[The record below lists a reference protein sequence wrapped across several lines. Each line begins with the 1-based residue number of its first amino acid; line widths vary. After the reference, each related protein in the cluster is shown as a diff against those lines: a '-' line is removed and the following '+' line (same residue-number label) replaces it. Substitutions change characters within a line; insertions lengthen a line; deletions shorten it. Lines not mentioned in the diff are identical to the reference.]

1 MFSVAISITE
11 EVPFFMNV
19 YWEILLCNHR
29 QNLFYLSFRL
39 MKIKF
44 TKSLN
49 LSTKKPQNLSTHQKN
64 WCMLSQLRIYP
75 FLPQKYSLKGH
86 WVDQISVLLIISQK
100 EECERQKLILMQGG
114 NQHKQAKII
123 YLKIPSPWTHK
134 LCSSRNCW
142 AFSRYLR
149 LGPGSVYLML
159 ELYTFDLIA
168 IKQAEPFPVVLSQCI
183 TVARYNRKEVQEK
196 GKRKG

>member
-1 MFSVAISITE
+1 MSERRMFSLAISITE

-44 TKSLN
+44 IKSLN

-64 WCMLSQLRIYP
+64 WCMPSQLRIYP

-100 EECERQKLILMQGG
+100 EECERQKLILMQGEI
-114 NQHKQAKII
+114 NISR
-123 YLKIPSPWTHK
+123 LKLFTLKFHLLEHISYVLPDT
-134 LCSSRNCW
+134 
-142 AFSRYLR
+142 A
-149 LGPGSVYLML
+149 GPFQG
-159 ELYTFDLIA
+159 TWD
-168 IKQAEPFPVVLSQCI
+168 
-183 TVARYNRKEVQEK
+183 
-196 GKRKG
+196 